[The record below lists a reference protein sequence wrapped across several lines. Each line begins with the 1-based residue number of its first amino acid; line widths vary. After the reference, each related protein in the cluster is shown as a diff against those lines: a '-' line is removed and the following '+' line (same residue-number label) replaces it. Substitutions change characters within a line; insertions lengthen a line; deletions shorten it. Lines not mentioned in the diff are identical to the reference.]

1 MKKWTAAIALCL
13 MVARF
18 SGALA
23 EAGAEP
29 ARPTAG
35 ALAAGALM
43 VAALALSL
51 GFGARSRAK
60 LKKAVAELETFTAL
74 QDAFLDA
81 SEHMVYLKDENLNYA
96 FINRAVE
103 RFYNR
108 PAADI
113 LGRGDFDLS
122 TGEFAS
128 MRRKTDLAAM
138 RGGGAI
144 RDEIL
149 WNGQSLS
156 SVKFPVRIPGG
167 KTGIG
172 AIIKDV
178 TAERAEEKRRERMYH
193 RHKILA
199 DALSRSFA
207 STREQ
212 LDFVLNEAL
221 ELTGSVYGYIYLYDD
236 RTQLFTLNSWTRSVV
251 RDCAVK
257 DLKGAYKLESSG
269 FWGEVVRT
277 KQPVILN
284 DFEAPHPL
292 KKGFPEGHVPIK
304 RFVSVPVLSDGR
316 IVAVVGMA
324 NKAEEY
330 DELDVYELSLLMNGV
345 WNAVKRREVEER
357 IEYLGFHDALTG
369 LYNRRFFNEELLR
382 LDTARNLPL
391 SIVMGDVNGL
401 KLTNDIFG
409 HAAGDMLLERI
420 AQVFRRVCRA
430 DDIVARWGGDEFVLL
445 LPRTAP
451 GDAKEIVRRIKAEFS
466 KERIKSVRGS
476 ISMGVATK
484 DSPRVDIAQVLGS
497 AEEAMYTNKAVEQG
511 EARSFTVGEIIKT
524 LHAESPREVAHS
536 ENVSELC
543 QALGREL
550 NLMPEELRAL
560 KDAGYLHDIGKI
572 ALDRELLSAGP
583 DATERELREVR
594 RHPIVGFRILTAFD
608 DTVDLA
614 PAVLAHQE
622 RWDGCGYPKGLRGE
636 EIPLSARIIAVSE
649 TYERRAHDGG
659 NTEEAREEAIRFVLR
674 EAGSRF
680 DPRIAEAFANMM
692 RNTKK

>member
-1 MKKWTAAIALCL
+1 MKRWTAAIALCL
-13 MVARF
+13 MIACLR
-18 SGALA
+18 GAPA
-23 EAGAEP
+23 EADLAIAEP
-29 ARPTAG
+29 RQNRLTIG
-35 ALAAGALM
+35 ALAAGGLT
-43 VAALALSL
+43 VAALALLL
-51 GFGARSRAK
+51 GFCMKSRAK
-60 LKKAVAELETFTAL
+60 LKVVRAKFETFSAL

-96 FINRAVE
+96 FVNRAVE

-108 PAADI
+108 SASDI
-113 LGRGDFDLS
+113 LGRGDFELS
-122 TGEFAS
+122 TEEFAV
-128 MRRKTDLAAM
+128 MRRKTDLAAKQS
-138 RGGGAI
+138 GASV
-144 RDEIL
+144 RDEIV

-156 SVKFPVRIPGG
+156 SVKFPVRLPDG

-172 AIIKDV
+172 AIIRDV
-178 TAERAEEKRRERMYH
+178 TLERAEEKRREQMHR

-199 DALSRSFA
+199 DALSRGFA

-221 ELTGSVYGYIYLYDD
+221 ELTDSVYGYIYLYDD
-236 RTQLFTLNSWTRSVV
+236 QEQLFTLNSWTRSVV

-430 DDIVARWGGDEFVLL
+430 DDIIARWGGDEFVLL
-445 LPRTAP
+445 FPRTAAE
-451 GDAKEIVRRIKAEFS
+451 DAGEIVKRIKAEFS

-476 ISMGVATK
+476 ISMGVASK
-484 DSPRVDIAQVLGS
+484 DGPRIDIAQVLGM
-497 AEEAMYTNKAVEQG
+497 AEEAMYMNKALEEG
-511 EARSFTVGEIIKT
+511 EANFNVGEIIEA
-524 LHAESPREVAHS
+524 LHADNPREQAHS

-550 NLMPEELRAL
+550 NLPPEELRRL

-572 ALDRELLSAGP
+572 ALDHALLSCGP
-583 DATERELREVR
+583 DATERELNEVR
-594 RHPIVGFRILTAFD
+594 RHPIVGYRILTAFD

-622 RWDGCGYPKGLRGE
+622 RWDGFGYPKGLKGE
-636 EIPLSARIIAVSE
+636 EIPLPARIIAVSE
-649 TYERRAHDGG
+649 TYERRVFDGG
-659 NTEEAREEAIRFVLR
+659 NPSEAVDFIRKG
-674 EAGSRF
+674 AGGRF
-680 DPRIAEAFANMM
+680 DPRVAEAFANMM
-692 RNTKK
+692 ERKK